1 MRSLHVSERWLFQRR
16 TCWNNA
22 RSQIN
27 VIPVTL
33 PFALVKVIIYKPFA
47 TLSTPPISR
56 EKEKKV
62 SRTASRV
69 SSSRI
74 GRAGWTMYKFEAP
87 FRRHETR
94 RGVGWGRKEEGEN
107 IDFESIDK
115 RGRSTPSRPVST
127 PNWTEAGNKY
137 YVSFVGR
144 EADFIIAA
152 QAEADVQSVWHT
164 LRPSTDLYSVSLYV
178 RLSCNRVGT
187 ENRRR
192 SAPQKRLERLAPIR
206 NSRET
211 FRPNRLY
218 LE

>member
-1 MRSLHVSERWLFQRR
+1 M
-16 TCWNNA
+16 
-22 RSQIN
+22 
-27 VIPVTL
+27 
-33 PFALVKVIIYKPFA
+33 IIYKPLA

-69 SSSRI
+69 SLYRI

-94 RGVGWGRKEEGEN
+94 REEEGGRKEEGEN

-144 EADFIIAA
+144 EGADFIIAA

-178 RLSCNRVGT
+178 RLSCNRVG
-187 ENRRR
+187 NGK
-192 SAPQKRLERLAPIR
+192 SASICAAEATRATCTYSKFAR
-206 NSRET
+206 NFPSEPSL
-211 FRPNRLY
+211 FAISVKVGINI
-218 LE
+218 